1 MYACTSNYV
10 YTYSVADINN
20 ILFIQ
25 IKCLK
30 CILKILFPY
39 AIIMKQQ
46 SVVTDIRKM
55 IFTEVARV
63 AYGSEHVAKDLEEI
77 PYLITPDEVPRYRES
92 IYRERQIASERVRL
106 AMGLSLRPE
115 NKPVNITSGISRST
129 IADKYY
135 EPPLMQV
142 IPSACDKCP
151 DNQYFV
157 TDQCR
162 ACVARSCVKSCP
174 TGAVSLIDGK
184 SHIDQSK
191 CIKCGRCK
199 ASCPYD
205 AIAHRKRPCASAC
218 GVNAITSDEYGRA
231 LILTD
236 RCVACGQCMSACP
249 FGAIADKS
257 QIFQLIQAIKQGDE
271 VVAAVA
277 PAIIGQFGP
286 KVTPGKLKSA
296 LLALGFKDVYE
307 VATGADV
314 GCIAEAHHYVNEVKM
329 GNLPFLFTSCCPA
342 WAVLVKTQFPDL
354 ASRVS
359 RELTPMVATARSIK
373 VNRPNA
379 RVVFIGP
386 CAAKKLEASRHDV
399 KSFVDFVI
407 TFEELG
413 GMFAAKNLVL
423 EEMEELSV
431 NFTATG
437 AGRGYAC
444 SGGVSEAISK
454 CINEY
459 YPGTEIKIEHAE
471 GLTDC
476 RKALQL
482 CNAGKYDGYMIEGMA
497 CPGGCVAGV
506 GTIIPPERAK
516 AAVAQ
521 AVKNSQRG
529 IPSKNLEDL
538 AAELSKMD

>member
-1 MYACTSNYV
+1 
-10 YTYSVADINN
+10 
-20 ILFIQ
+20 
-25 IKCLK
+25 
-30 CILKILFPY
+30 
-39 AIIMKQQ
+39 MKQQ
-46 SVVTDIRKM
+46 SVVTDLRKM

-63 AYGSEHVAKDLEEI
+63 AYESEHVAKDLEEI

-106 AMGLSLRPE
+106 AMGLSLRPA

-162 ACVARSCVKSCP
+162 GCVARSCVKNCP
-174 TGAVSLIDGK
+174 KGAVSFDGR

-191 CIKCGRCK
+191 CIKCGKCK
-199 ASCPYD
+199 AACPYD
-205 AIAHRKRPCASAC
+205 AIAHRTRPCASAC
-218 GVNAITSDEYGRA
+218 GVNAITSDDYGRA

-236 RCVACGQCMSACP
+236 KCVACGQCMSACP

-286 KVTPGKLKSA
+286 KVTPGKMKSA

-314 GCIAEAHHYVNEVKM
+314 GCVAEAHHYVNEVTT

-342 WAVLVKTQFPDL
+342 WAVLVKKQFPDL

-373 VNRPNA
+373 VNHPNA

-399 KSFVDFVI
+399 KSHVDFVI

-413 GMFAAKNLVL
+413 GMFAAKKLAL
-423 EEMEELSV
+423 EEMEELPV
-431 NFTATG
+431 NLPATG

-444 SGGVSEAISK
+444 SGGVSEAIAK

-459 YPGTEIKIEHAE
+459 YPGTETKIAHAE

-482 CNAGKYDGYMIEGMA
+482 AKAGKYDGYMIEGMA

-521 AVKNSQRG
+521 VVNNSEKA
-529 IPSKNLEDL
+529 IPSKDLEDL
-538 AAELSKMD
+538 AEELSKMN